1 MPVVPVVKRSSDQ
14 TESRLHL
21 LSDRLR
27 DVECCAFQSI
37 GQVIESSGHC
47 PRCRIKLL
55 QSIKIVAVQSEG
67 EGMAR
72 TFTITLSDDLAQA
85 LTAQAERLNKSP
97 EEIMLQVLSQQLTM
111 PFQSNPAQQVE
122 TDPLLRLIGS
132 LDIAVPDLAENHDYY
147 IGQALYQELKVH
159 E

>member
-1 MPVVPVVKRSSDQ
+1 LSHRIPPSL
-14 TESRLHL
+14 LH
-21 LSDRLR
+21 
-27 DVECCAFQSI
+27 
-37 GQVIESSGHC
+37 QV
-47 PRCRIKLL
+47 L

-97 EEIMLQVLSQQLTM
+97 EEIMLQVLSQQLAIS
-111 PFQSNPAQQVE
+111 FQSNSAQQVE

-132 LDIAVPDLAENHDYY
+132 LDIDVPDLAENHDHY
-147 IGQALYQELKVH
+147 IGQALYQELKAH